1 MQVIIT
7 PNSKKI
13 AIMENTSAHSLAKHP
28 ALAGNIGKT
37 SILEM
42 LRGKRSEAKGFKIV
56 EVEKPKIANKLA
68 VESVGTGKMRQRKP
82 MQIYVKPTIERG
94 ISSSMK
100 DSDFKTFLQSV
111 YSVAKSDANG
121 VEYSRLA
128 DSLGWSRNM
137 IAIYSARAQKLGYVE
152 TERQSNFVHAKAT
165 V

>member
-13 AIMENTSAHSLAKHP
+13 AIMENTSAGALAKHP
-28 ALAGNIGKT
+28 ALSGNIGKT

-42 LRGKRSEAKGFKIV
+42 LRGKRKEAKGYKIV

-68 VESVGTGKMRQRKP
+68 VESVGTGKQRQRKP
-82 MQIYVKPTIERG
+82 MMVYVKPTNERG
-94 ISSSMK
+94 ISPCMK

-111 YSVAKSDANG
+111 YSGAKSDANG
-121 VEYSRLA
+121 VEYSKLA

-137 IAIYSARAQKLGYVE
+137 IAIYSARAQKLGYVQ
-152 TERQSNFVHAKAT
+152 TERQSNFVRGNAK
-165 V
+165 